1 MAFPTI
7 SGPYG
12 LKPVNLIGGQVF
24 AGSTRNIPV
33 QYGYATNI
41 FYGDFVAITRGFATR
56 LAVTDGGS
64 ASTGA
69 AGYGAVGIFLGCSYT
84 DPVTKQKRFSQ
95 YWPASTLAGDAVAIV
110 TDDPDT
116 VFRAA
121 VVTTQ
126 GGTTIGSASPAMI
139 GQNMTVS
146 NLAGNVNTGNSSNG
160 ILASSAATTAALPVR
175 IIDMV
180 QETALPL
187 GTATWSSGTTTLT
200 LSATGNTLSAL
211 PVGTAVGFLAA
222 NGQYVGTAN
231 WVSTAVT
238 TANATSV
245 VVNAQYGVVNAGG
258 AAATATVI
266 PTASTMVFTQYQEVL
281 CKINFAVH
289 SYYTALGT
297 QTA

>member
-1 MAFPTI
+1 MAYPTV
-7 SGPYG
+7 SAPYG

-24 AGSTRNIPV
+24 AGSTRNIPI

-69 AGYGAVGIFLGCSYT
+69 PGYGQVGIFLGCSYT
-84 DPVTKQKRFSQ
+84 NPLTKQKTFSQ

-116 VFRAA
+116 IFRCA
-121 VVTTQ
+121 VVTSQ
-126 GGTTIGSASPAMI
+126 GGTTIGSASRAMI
-139 GQNMTVS
+139 GLNMTVS
-146 NLAGNVNTGNSSNG
+146 NLAGSPNTGNSSNG
-160 ILASSAATTAALPVR
+160 LLSSSAAATAALPVR
-175 IIDMV
+175 VIDV
-180 QETALPL
+180 VPDTAVAL

-200 LSATGNTLSAL
+200 TSALPSAL
-211 PVGTAVGFLAA
+211 PVGTEVGFLAA

-231 WVSTAVT
+231 WVSTA
-238 TANATSV
+238 ASAGATSV
-245 VVNAQYGVVNAGG
+245 VLNAQYGVVNAGG
-258 AAATATVI
+258 AAATATAI
-266 PTASTMVFTQYQEVL
+266 PANSTLVFTQYPEVL
-281 CKINFAVH
+281 VKINFANH

>member
-1 MAFPTI
+1 MAYPTV
-7 SGPYG
+7 SAPYG
-12 LKPVNLIGGQVF
+12 LTPVNLIGGQVF
-24 AGSTRNIPV
+24 SGSTRNVKV

-41 FYGDFVAITRGFATR
+41 FFGDFVSITRGFATR

-64 ASTGA
+64 AATGA
-69 AGYGAVGIFLGCSYT
+69 AGYGQVGIFLGCSFT
-84 DPVTKQKRFSQ
+84 NPITKQKTFSQ

-116 VFRAA
+116 IFKAA

-126 GGTTIGSASPAMI
+126 GGTTIGAASSAMI
-139 GQNMTVS
+139 GLNMTIS
-146 NLAGNVNTGNSSNG
+146 NLAGSTATGNSSNG

-175 IIDMV
+175 IIDV
-180 QETALPL
+180 VPDTAIGL

-200 LSATGNTLSAL
+200 TSALPSAL
-211 PVGTAVGFLAA
+211 PVGTEVGFLAA

-231 WVSTAVT
+231 WVSTA
-238 TANATSV
+238 ASAGATSV

-266 PTASTMVFTQYQEVL
+266 PTGSTLVFTQYTEVL
-281 CKINFAVH
+281 CKINFGFH

>member
-1 MAFPTI
+1 MAYPTV
-7 SGPYG
+7 SAPYG

-24 AGSTRNIPV
+24 SGSTRNVKV

-41 FYGDFVAITRGFATR
+41 FYGDFVSITRGFATR
-56 LAVTDGGS
+56 LAVTDGGT
-64 ASTGA
+64 AATGA
-69 AGYGAVGIFLGCSYT
+69 VGYGQVGIFLGCSFT
-84 DPVTKQKRFSQ
+84 NPVTKQKTFSQ

-116 VFRAA
+116 IFKAA

-126 GGTTIGSASPAMI
+126 GGTTIGAASSAMV
-139 GQNMTVS
+139 GLNMTIS
-146 NLAGNVNTGNSSNG
+146 NLAGSVNNGNSSNG

-180 QETALPL
+180 PDTAIGL

-200 LSATGNTLSAL
+200 TSALPNAL
-211 PVGTAVGFLAA
+211 PVGTEVGFLAA

-231 WVSTAVT
+231 WVSTA
-238 TANATSV
+238 ASAGATSV

-266 PTASTMVFTQYQEVL
+266 PTSSTLVFTQYTEVL
-281 CKINFAVH
+281 CKINFGFH
-289 SYYTALGT
+289 SYYTALGS

>member
-24 AGSTRNIPV
+24 AGSTRNYPV

-41 FYGDFVAITRGFATR
+41 FYGDIVSITRGFVTR
-56 LAVTDGGS
+56 LAVTTGGS

-69 AGYGAVGIFLGCSYT
+69 AGEGFVGIFLGCSYT
-84 DPVTKQKRFSQ
+84 NPLTKQKAFSQ

-116 VFRAA
+116 VFKAA

-126 GGTTIGSASPAMI
+126 GGIVIGSASRSMI
-139 GQNMTVS
+139 GLNMAVS

-160 ILASSAATTAALPVR
+160 ILASSAATTAALPVK
-175 IIDMV
+175 IIDVV
-180 QETALPL
+180 QETAIPL

-200 LSATGNTLSAL
+200 LSATNNTLQPL
-211 PVGTAVGFLAA
+211 PVGADVGFLAS
-222 NGQYVGTAN
+222 NGQFVGTAN

-238 TANATSV
+238 TAGATSV

-258 AAATATVI
+258 VAATATVI
-266 PTASTMVFTQYQEVL
+266 PTAATMVFTQYQEVL
-281 CKINFAVH
+281 CKINFATH

>member
-1 MAFPTI
+1 MPYPTVAA
-7 SGPYG
+7 PYG

-24 AGSTRNIPV
+24 SGSTRDVAI

-41 FYGDFVAITRGFATR
+41 FYGDFVSITRGFIAR

-64 ASTGA
+64 ATTGA
-69 AGYGAVGIFLGCSYT
+69 AGQGNVGIFLGCSFT
-84 DPVTKQKRFSQ
+84 NPVTKQKTFSQ
-95 YWPASTLAGDAVAIV
+95 FWPAGTLAGDAVAIV

-116 VFRAA
+116 IFKAA

-126 GGTTIGSASPAMI
+126 GGTAIGSASHAMV
-139 GQNMTVS
+139 GLNMTIS

-180 QETALPL
+180 PDTAVAL
-187 GTATWSSGTTTLT
+187 GTATWVSGTTTLT
-200 LSATGNTLSAL
+200 TSALQQAL
-211 PVGTAVGFLAA
+211 PVGTEVGFLAS

-231 WVSTAVT
+231 WVSTA
-238 TANATSV
+238 ASAGATSV

-258 AAATATVI
+258 AAATATAI
-266 PTASTMVFTQYQEVL
+266 PAGSTLVFTQYTEVL
-281 CKINFAVH
+281 CKINFGVH

>member
-1 MAFPTI
+1 MAYPTVAA
-7 SGPYG
+7 PYG

-24 AGSTRNIPV
+24 AGSTRNVQI

-41 FYGDFVAITRGFATR
+41 FYGDFVSITRGFATR

-64 ASTGA
+64 ATTGA
-69 AGYGAVGIFLGCSYT
+69 AGQGLVGIFLGCSFT

-95 YWPASTLAGDAVAIV
+95 FWPASTLAGDAVAIV

-116 VFRAA
+116 VFKAA

-126 GGTTIGSASPAMI
+126 GGTTVGSASRAMV
-139 GQNMTVS
+139 GLNMTIS
-146 NLAGNVNTGNSSNG
+146 NLAGNINTGNSSNG

-175 IIDMV
+175 IIDV
-180 QETALPL
+180 VPDTAVAL

-200 LSATGNTLSAL
+200 TSALTSAL
-211 PVGTAVGFLAA
+211 PVGTEVGFLAS

-231 WVSTAVT
+231 WVSTA
-238 TANATSV
+238 ASAGATSV

-258 AAATATVI
+258 VAATATAI
-266 PTASTMVFTQYQEVL
+266 PASSTLVFTQYTEVL
-281 CKINFAVH
+281 CKINFAAH

>member
-1 MAFPTI
+1 MPYPTVPA
-7 SGPYG
+7 PYG

-24 AGSTRNIPV
+24 AGSTRNVKV

-41 FYGDFVAITRGFATR
+41 FYGDFVSITRGFATR

-69 AGYGAVGIFLGCSYT
+69 AGQGQIGIFLGCSFT
-84 DPVTKQKRFSQ
+84 NPVTKQKTFSQ
-95 YWPASTLAGDAVAIV
+95 FWPASTLAGDAVAIV

-116 VFRAA
+116 IFKAA

-126 GGTTIGSASPAMI
+126 GGTVIGSASSAMV
-139 GQNMTVS
+139 GLNMTIS
-146 NLAGNVNTGNSSNG
+146 NLAGNINTGNSSNG
-160 ILASSAATTAALPVR
+160 ILASSAATTAALPVK
-175 IIDMV
+175 IIDV
-180 QETALPL
+180 VPDTAVSL
-187 GTATWSSGTTTLT
+187 GTALWSSGTTTLT
-200 LSATGNTLSAL
+200 VSALQQAL
-211 PVGTAVGFLAA
+211 PVGTEVGFVAA

-231 WVSTAVT
+231 WVSTA
-238 TANATSV
+238 ASAGATSV

-258 AAATATVI
+258 AAATATAI
-266 PTASTMVFTQYQEVL
+266 PAGSTLVFTQYTEVL
-281 CKINFAVH
+281 CKINFGFH

>member
-1 MAFPTI
+1 MAYPVVAA
-7 SGPYG
+7 PYG

-24 AGSTRNIPV
+24 SGSTRNVNI

-56 LAVTDGGS
+56 IAVTDGGS

-69 AGYGAVGIFLGCSYT
+69 PGYGQTGIFLGCSFT

-95 YWPASTLAGDAVAIV
+95 FWPAGTLAGDAQAVV

-116 VFRAA
+116 VFKAA

-126 GGTTIGSASPAMI
+126 GGTAIGSASHAMI
-139 GQNMTVS
+139 GLNMTVS
-146 NLAGNVNTGNSSNG
+146 NLAGNINTGNSSNG

-175 IIDMV
+175 IIDV
-180 QETALPL
+180 VPETAVNL
-187 GTATWSSGTTTLT
+187 GTATWVSGTTTLT
-200 LSATGNTLSAL
+200 TSALPFAL
-211 PVGTAVGFLAA
+211 PVGTEVGFLAS
-222 NGQYVGTAN
+222 NGQYVGAAN
-231 WVSTAVT
+231 WVSTAA
-238 TANATSV
+238 TAGATSV

-258 AAATATVI
+258 VAATATAI
-266 PTASTMVFTQYQEVL
+266 PASSTLVFTQFTEVL
-281 CKINFAVH
+281 CKINFAQH
-289 SYYTALGT
+289 SYYTALGS

>member
-1 MAFPTI
+1 MAYPTVAA
-7 SGPYG
+7 PYG

-24 AGSTRNIPV
+24 AGSTRNVQI

-64 ASTGA
+64 AATGA
-69 AGYGAVGIFLGCSYT
+69 PGYGQVGIFLGCSYT
-84 DPVTKQKRFSQ
+84 DPTTKQKRFSQ
-95 YWPASTLAGDAVAIV
+95 YWPASTLAGDAYAIV

-116 VFRAA
+116 VFKAA
-121 VVTTQ
+121 VVTSQ
-126 GGTTIGSASPAMI
+126 GGTTIGAASRAMI
-139 GQNMTVS
+139 GLNMTIS
-146 NLAGNVNTGNSSNG
+146 NLAGNINTGNSSNG

-175 IIDMV
+175 IIDVV
-180 QETALPL
+180 QETAVAL

-200 LSATGNTLSAL
+200 TSALPIAL
-211 PVGTAVGFLAA
+211 PVGTEVGFLAS

-231 WVSTAVT
+231 WVSTAA
-238 TANATSV
+238 TAGATSV

-258 AAATATVI
+258 AAATATAI
-266 PTASTMVFTQYQEVL
+266 PASSTLVFTQYTEVL
-281 CKINFAVH
+281 CKINFANH